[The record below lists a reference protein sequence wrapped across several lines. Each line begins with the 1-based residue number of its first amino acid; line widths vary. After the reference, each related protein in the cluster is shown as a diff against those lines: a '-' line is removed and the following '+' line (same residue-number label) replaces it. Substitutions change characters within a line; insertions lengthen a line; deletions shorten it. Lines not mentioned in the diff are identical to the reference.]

1 MFDSLIFYRIVSLIY
16 SFLLCR
22 YLLNSLLDGFLIFS
36 QEHIS
41 VALYRGYYTAARR
54 YEISL
59 RVSKNISR
67 MRAVKEKRNFLS
79 PSDRV
84 MFFSD
89 LIYEHQWNN
98 ESFNF
103 RCQRCDLL
111 CENNILFSCVKIS
124 SFRANAHLMLM

>member
-1 MFDSLIFYRIVSLIY
+1 MSFLAFLKPNSFQISLLFDSLIFYRIVSLIY
-16 SFLLCR
+16 SFLFCR
-22 YLLNSLLDGFLIFS
+22 CLLNNLLDGFLIFS

-67 MRAVKEKRNFLS
+67 MRAVNEKRNFLS

-89 LIYEHQWNN
+89 YMNTN
-98 ESFNF
+98 EITNHLTFAATGAI
-103 RCQRCDLL
+103 CY
-111 CENNILFSCVKIS
+111 VKITYC
-124 SFRANAHLMLM
+124 FHV